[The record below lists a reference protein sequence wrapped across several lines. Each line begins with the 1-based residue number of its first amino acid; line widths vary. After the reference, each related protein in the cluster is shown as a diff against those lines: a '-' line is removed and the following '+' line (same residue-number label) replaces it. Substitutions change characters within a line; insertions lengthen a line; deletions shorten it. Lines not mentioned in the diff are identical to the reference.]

1 MEKSMKNKKY
11 LLPFLLGS
19 IFLLS
24 GFLISCG
31 DAKDETKDDNS
42 NPEQQ
47 QEESEEQKEN
57 QTEVNKPTEYTVYF
71 NTDGGTSIQSQI
83 LKPGAKAEKP
93 ADPERS
99 PCTFGGWYSDNAGTK
114 EFDFDT
120 AINSDTTIYAKWII
134 PEGMY
139 KISFNMDGGTPLRW
153 ELVKAGESFAKPVEN
168 PSREGYNFVGWF
180 SDSEKTTD
188 FDFASKINADTTIYA
203 KWQLLKYKVTFN
215 TDGGTSID
223 EVTVNHGEKITKPAD
238 PKKENLIFD
247 GWYTDE
253 DKTSKFDFNDEIKS
267 DTTLYAKWLTKSKL
281 LKTVS
286 IDSLGDVFFVN
297 YKKEGDNYIITAK
310 EGFELYEVHLGI
322 EDHKDHSLHTCLYSG
337 TSNTYIF
344 NEQQILADN
353 KIPQRYRRGNGV
365 YRLLVGGGDE
375 ADESNDVEW
384 TGFTL
389 QTNVDSGSYHAGVP
403 VVNVSDLSEVS
414 LKGKKDG
421 AEKDLGSWTSI
432 ADFSAEDIE
441 IDEGSWELTLTAKK
455 ENAIFSHSLNINVV
469 NGQNVSVD
477 FVLENVTPKDVK
489 GRVEIDLTWP
499 KVDEFKT
506 IMVGFLKWN
515 EKKII
520 EEDEEKASPI
530 RNYWICKGPNAS
542 KVILKVDGE
551 KLVPVFNVE
560 GLTETS
566 WKEVIEDLTP
576 GVYAC
581 TCAYYLENFESL
593 ENAER
598 VEEYTQCITIQPG
611 LTTVIKDSLDYF

>member
-1 MEKSMKNKKY
+1 M
-11 LLPFLLGS
+11 
-19 IFLLS
+19 ILLS
-24 GFLISCG
+24 GLLISCG

-42 NPEQQ
+42 NIEQQ

-83 LKPGAKAEKP
+83 LKPGTKAEKP

-99 PCTFGGWYSDNAGTK
+99 PCAFGGWYTDSAGTK
-114 EFDFDT
+114 AFDFDT

-139 KISFNMDGGTPLRW
+139 KISFNMDGGTPRRW
-153 ELVKAGESFAKPVEN
+153 ELVKAGESFAKPDED
-168 PSREGYNFVGWF
+168 PLREGYNFVGWF
-180 SDSEKTTD
+180 SDSEKTAV

-203 KWQLLKYKVTFN
+203 KWQLLKYKVIFN

-223 EVTVNHGEKITKPAD
+223 EVTVNHGEKLTKPAD
-238 PKKENLIFD
+238 PTKESFIFD
-247 GWYTDE
+247 AWYTNE
-253 DKTSKFDFNDEIKS
+253 DKTLKFDFNIEIKS

-286 IDSLGDVFFVN
+286 IDSLGDVFFAD
-297 YKKEGDNYIITAK
+297 YKKEGNNYIITAK

-322 EDHKDHSLHTCLYSG
+322 EDYKDHSLHTCLYSG

-344 NEQQILADN
+344 NEQQILADTR
-353 KIPQRYRRGNGV
+353 IPQRYRRGNGV

-384 TGFTL
+384 TCFTL
-389 QTNVDSGSYHAGVP
+389 QTNVDSGSSHAGVP

-421 AEKDLGSWTSI
+421 VEKDLGSWTSI
-432 ADFSAEDIE
+432 ADFTADELL
-441 IDEGSWELTLTAKK
+441 IDAGSWELTLTAKK
-455 ENAIFSHSLNINVV
+455 ENAIFSDSQNINVV

-477 FVLENVTPKDVK
+477 FVLENVTSKDVK

-530 RNYWICKGPNAS
+530 RNYWICKVSNAS

-551 KLVPVFNVE
+551 KLVLVSNVS

-576 GVYAC
+576 GFYAC
-581 TCAYYLENFESL
+581 TCAYYLENFKSL